1 MISSKTLLNAL
12 QQKLI
17 FSPLN
22 ATKSERIGKEI
33 QRLRAK
39 YLESGQIPKSSLK
52 TYVRLV
58 ITLDIGV
65 YLKDNALQ
73 SIVFHKSDYPDLH
86 LAWYNPN
93 DHFQ

>member
-1 MISSKTLLNAL
+1 MISSKTMLNAL

-17 FSPLN
+17 FYPLN
-22 ATKSERIGKEI
+22 ATKSERIGKDI

-39 YLESGQIPKSSLK
+39 YLDFGHLPKSALRS
-52 TYVRLV
+52 YVRLV

-73 SIVFHKSDYPDLH
+73 STVFHKSDYPDLH
-86 LAWYNPN
+86 LAWYKPN